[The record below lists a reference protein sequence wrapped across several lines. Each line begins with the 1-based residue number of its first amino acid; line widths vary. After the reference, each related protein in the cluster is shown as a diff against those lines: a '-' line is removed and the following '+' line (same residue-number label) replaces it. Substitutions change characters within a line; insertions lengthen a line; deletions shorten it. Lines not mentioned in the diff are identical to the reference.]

1 MQDFKTG
8 GYCPSCLHSKNEC
21 TCLQQLN
28 RITSASNDAKPNVV
42 GNPSLSDSDIKFRLW
57 DSLKKEMFF
66 EGFHVFGE
74 VTMFN
79 AIGTHAYETKGER
92 TSLERYN
99 DFHIMQFT
107 GCKDKNGKDIY
118 EGDFLK
124 YHFVNYAYDEID
136 NPKEP
141 KWIEKMSYVIRQNRS
156 WWVKGEGFGWEGEDL
171 WNWELS
177 EVIGNVFANPE
188 LLEGVQ

>member
-1 MQDFKTG
+1 MQ
-8 GYCPSCLHSKNEC
+8 
-21 TCLQQLN
+21 
-28 RITSASNDAKPNVV
+28 SNPTIANTNVV
-42 GNPSLSDSDIKFRLW
+42 GSPSLSDSDIKFRIW

-74 VTMFN
+74 VTMFD
-79 AIGTHAYETKGER
+79 AIGSYAFETKGER
-92 TSLERYN
+92 ASIERYN
-99 DFHIMQFT
+99 DFYIMQFT

-124 YHFVNYAYDEID
+124 CRFVNYAYDEID

-141 KWIEKMSYVIRQNRS
+141 KWIEKVSYVIRQNRG

-171 WNWELS
+171 WNWELA
-177 EVIGNVFANPE
+177 EVIGNVFSNPE